1 MFCEKFPLYKESISS
16 TSVLKKPAD
25 TMNQF
30 IINGLSE
37 TGSSF
42 LPQIESDTKI
52 IEEVLYK
59 MGVKSEGNIKEARR
73 QGKYKNRDTDERR

>member
-1 MFCEKFPLYKESISS
+1 
-16 TSVLKKPAD
+16 
-25 TMNQF
+25 MNQF

-52 IEEVLYK
+52 IEEVFYK
-59 MGVKSEGNIKEARR
+59 MGVKSKGNIKEARR
-73 QGKYKNRDTDERR
+73 QGKYKNRDTDERRQCRPLLISTDNPYFMEKYFARSH